1 MHRDDRDFFDEE
13 AADDEAEVD
22 EAEVDELGEEEEQTP
37 DERYFIDSD
46 WYEQNGLSFNDVL
59 QERMCPQCQRRMGEE
74 VEERYPIL
82 DKRTRRVTYELR
94 RVRYGSRPVAVIRD
108 CCARKSGFI
117 TPDMPVLEAI
127 FRMLLANGNQPM
139 PLEHI
144 RDQLREWC
152 PTGRCQWLLLPAETI
167 RRIVEN
173 DQFYGLRRH
182 EIPEAA

>member
-1 MHRDDRDFFDEE
+1 VDRDDPDIYDED
-13 AADDEAEVD
+13 ADDEDNDAQS
-22 EAEVDELGEEEEQTP
+22 DELEDEEEHAP

-46 WYEQNGLSFNDVL
+46 WYEQNGLSFNDVML
-59 QERMCPQCQRRMGEE
+59 ERMCSQCQRRIGEE
-74 VEERYPIL
+74 VEERYPVL
-82 DKRTRRVTYELR
+82 DKRTKKVTYELR
-94 RVRYGSRPVAVIRD
+94 RIQYGARPVAVIRD

-152 PTGRCQWLLLPAETI
+152 PTGRCQWLLLPPETI
-167 RRIVEN
+167 KRIVDN

-182 EIPEAA
+182 EVLEVV